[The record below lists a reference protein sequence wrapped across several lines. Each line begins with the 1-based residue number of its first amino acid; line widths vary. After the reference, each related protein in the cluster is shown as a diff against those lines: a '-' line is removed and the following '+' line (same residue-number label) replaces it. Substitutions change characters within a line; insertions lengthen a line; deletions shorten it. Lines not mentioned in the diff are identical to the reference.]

1 MRKHPKHRNH
11 TNPNH
16 HIRPLSADRLERILY
31 GESLPD
37 KHSKER
43 LQQARKEIIMPDIKT
58 AMENALKS
66 TINEWADDDKPV
78 TQTQTQTQTK
88 TETQPKEKAMP
99 NPQPTYNVAH
109 LTPSKVRFV
118 PTVGVSEAVFN
129 YVRDNPGKS
138 RDEITKALLAKGFK
152 KSSLQSLVGQ
162 FLRSDYFIKDAND
175 KIHTA
180 IPAYKPL
187 PSTAKQIRYFKA
199 KQMALKKRA
208 PKTITLV
215 TKKPKAPKAE
225 GAGIAALKVDT
236 VEKATA
242 LPLPVNKFEPGALI
256 DSLSVMQAR
265 ELYDMLKKI
274 FGG

>member
-1 MRKHPKHRNH
+1 
-11 TNPNH
+11 
-16 HIRPLSADRLERILY
+16 
-31 GESLPD
+31 
-37 KHSKER
+37 
-43 LQQARKEIIMPDIKT
+43 MPDMKT
-58 AMENALKS
+58 ALENALKS

-78 TQTQTQTQTK
+78 TQTQTQTQTQ
-88 TETQPKEKAMP
+88 TKEKAMP
-99 NPQPTYNVAH
+99 NPNPTVNFAH
-109 LTPSKVRFV
+109 ITPSKVRFV

-129 YVRDNPGKS
+129 HVRDNPGKS

-152 KSSLQSLVGQ
+152 KSSVQSLVGQ
-162 FLRSDYFIKDAND
+162 FLRSDYFIKDAHD
-175 KIHTA
+175 KIHTT

-236 VEKATA
+236 VEKANA

>member
-1 MRKHPKHRNH
+1 V
-11 TNPNH
+11 
-16 HIRPLSADRLERILY
+16 ERILY

-37 KHSKER
+37 KHTKER
-43 LQQARKEIIMPDIKT
+43 LEQTRKGTLIMPSLQD
-58 AMENALKS
+58 ALKNAIENKNNQVLQT
-66 TINEWADDDKPV
+66 TINEWAQDDPPK
-78 TQTQTQTQTK
+78 
-88 TETQPKEKAMP
+88 PKEKTMP
-99 NPQPTYNVAH
+99 NPNPTVNFAHVA
-109 LTPSKVRFV
+109 PNKVRFV

-129 YVRDNPGKS
+129 YVRDNPGTT

-152 KSSLQSLVGQ
+152 KSSIQSLVGQ
-162 FLRSDYFIKDAND
+162 FLRSDYFMKDAND

-187 PSTAKQIRYFKA
+187 PSTAKQIRYSKA
-199 KQMALKKRA
+199 KQAALKKRA

-215 TKKPKAPKAE
+215 TKKPRAQKPE
-225 GAGIAALKVDT
+225 SAGIAALQADNTEQV
-236 VEKATA
+236 KALP

-265 ELYDMLKKI
+265 ELYDMLKRI

>member
-1 MRKHPKHRNH
+1 
-11 TNPNH
+11 
-16 HIRPLSADRLERILY
+16 
-31 GESLPD
+31 
-37 KHSKER
+37 
-43 LQQARKEIIMPDIKT
+43 MPDMKT
-58 AMENALKS
+58 ALENALKS

-88 TETQPKEKAMP
+88 TETQTKEKAMP
-99 NPQPTYNVAH
+99 NPNPTVNFAH
-109 LTPSKVRFV
+109 ITPSKVRFV

-129 YVRDNPGKS
+129 HVRDNPGKS

-152 KSSLQSLVGQ
+152 KSSVQSLVGQ

-215 TKKPKAPKAE
+215 TKKPKAEKAEKAE

-236 VEKATA
+236 AEKVEL
-242 LPLPVNKFEPGALI
+242 LPLPKNKFEPGALI